1 MIIKACNGLFLS
13 RFGGLGEKLMSILY
27 LSLWSILSL
36 NSTELTPGNREH
48 RPLDGRKR
56 RCWKVNR
63 CPRPGRPD
71 LYVDPAPST
80 EPAPAPRRAPDVEPG
95 VLVGE
100 ITALRH
106 DTASINLGR
115 AQGLTPGIEL
125 PVRRGA
131 LRIATLQ
138 IERVEIVSAAGILI
152 DQEFSPRRGDV
163 VLFEPPV
170 ESDGE

>member
-1 MIIKACNGLFLS
+1 MKTAYCLLFAIAVAGCQNGDPS
-13 RFGGLGEKLMSILY
+13 
-27 LSLWSILSL
+27 
-36 NSTELTPGNREH
+36 PGPE
-48 RPLDGRKR
+48 PE
-56 RCWKVNR
+56 
-63 CPRPGRPD
+63 PPGPERPD
-71 LYVDPAPST
+71 LSVEPAPSP